1 MSNKGQVFLFGSL
14 ILIIGVLAG
23 LLWAQW
29 DSQMNRVAPP
39 QAIQITELVTSQDP
53 FFSQEKLETLSD
65 RFLFQQVAERI
76 KPSVVFIEAE
86 LELPMR
92 YSQRDEDGDWG
103 GFMHPHVTTMGSG
116 VIISTDGY
124 ILTNNHVIDQVDPGS
139 ISITL
144 MDKRS
149 LPAAIAGRDPS
160 TDLALLKIE
169 AQNLQPAVIGNSDRV
184 QVGDWVLA
192 VGNPFRL
199 RSTVTAGIVSA
210 LSRQVEI
217 IDDAL
222 RIESFIQT
230 DAAINRG
237 NSGGALVNTSGE
249 LIGINTAIATQS
261 GNYQGYG
268 FAVPSNLAL
277 KVGRD
282 LMEFGETRR
291 GTLGVSIVSMS
302 QQMAEELGL
311 TAINGVRIVGLI
323 AEGAAVK
330 AGLKL
335 DDIILQVNGQTVE
348 ESNQLQERIAL
359 HRPGERVRL
368 RLWREGREFDQE
380 VDLGQPNSLSRSRSW
395 FSRSGSAI
403 LEPDQP
409 DVPDVSKPDSPE
421 ESDSSR
427 QDSID

>member
-1 MSNKGQVFLFGSL
+1 MRNKGQIALFGSL
-14 ILIIGVLAG
+14 MLIIGVLIG
-23 LLWAQW
+23 ILWTELRPKSTQV
-29 DSQMNRVAPP
+29 SSPET
-39 QAIQITELVTSQDP
+39 IQITEMITSRDP
-53 FFSQEKLETLSD
+53 LFSQQELETISD
-65 RFLFQQVAERI
+65 RFLFQRVAERV

-86 LELPMR
+86 VDMPMR
-92 YSQRDEDGDWG
+92 FSQRDEEGEWG
-103 GFMHPHVTTMGSG
+103 GFIHPRVSTMGSG
-116 VIISTDGY
+116 VIISSDGY
-124 ILTNNHVIDQVDPGS
+124 ILTNYHVIENVEPGS

-149 LPAAIAGRDPS
+149 LPAAIAGSDPS

-169 AQNLQPAVIGNSDRV
+169 AGDLQPAVIGNSDRV

-217 IDDAL
+217 IEDAL

-291 GTLGVSIVSMS
+291 GTLGVSIVSMN
-302 QQMAEELGL
+302 QDMAEQFGL
-311 TAINGVRIVGLI
+311 NAIKGVRIVGLVEESA
-323 AEGAAVK
+323 AEK
-330 AGLKL
+330 AGLRL
-335 DDIILQVNGQTVE
+335 DDIILQVNGQPVE

-359 HRPGERVRL
+359 HRPGDRVQL
-368 RLWREGREFDQE
+368 RVWRDGNELSIDVE
-380 VDLGQPNSLSRSRSW
+380 LGSSASLLRSRSW
-395 FSRSGSAI
+395 FSRV
-403 LEPDQP
+403 QP
-409 DVPDVSKPDSPE
+409 DSNE
-421 ESDSSR
+421 
-427 QDSID
+427 

>member
-1 MSNKGQVFLFGSL
+1 M
-14 ILIIGVLAG
+14 LIIGVLIG
-23 LLWAQW
+23 ILWTELRPKSTQV
-29 DSQMNRVAPP
+29 SPP
-39 QAIQITELVTSQDP
+39 ETIQITEMITSRDP
-53 FFSQEKLETLSD
+53 LFSQQELETISD
-65 RFLFQQVAERI
+65 RFLFQRVAERV

-86 LELPMR
+86 VDMPMR
-92 YSQRDEDGDWG
+92 FSQRDEEGEWG
-103 GFMHPHVTTMGSG
+103 GFIHPRVSTMGSG
-116 VIISTDGY
+116 VIISSDGY
-124 ILTNNHVIDQVDPGS
+124 ILTNYHVIENVEPGS

-149 LPAAIAGRDPS
+149 LPAAIAGSDPS

-169 AQNLQPAVIGNSDRV
+169 ASDLQPVVIGNSDRV

-217 IDDAL
+217 IEDAL

-291 GTLGVSIVSMS
+291 GTLGVSIVSMN
-302 QQMAEELGL
+302 QDMAEQFGL
-311 TAINGVRIVGLI
+311 NAIKGVRIVGLVEESA
-323 AEGAAVK
+323 AEE
-330 AGLKL
+330 AGLSL
-335 DDIILQVNGQTVE
+335 DDIILKVNGQPVE

-359 HRPGERVRL
+359 HRPGDRVQL
-368 RLWREGREFDQE
+368 RVWREGRELD
-380 VDLGQPNSLSRSRSW
+380 VDVELGSSASLIRSRSW
-395 FSRSGSAI
+395 FSRV
-403 LEPDQP
+403 QP
-409 DVPDVSKPDSPE
+409 DSNE
-421 ESDSSR
+421 
-427 QDSID
+427 

>member
-1 MSNKGQVFLFGSL
+1 MSEKGQLTLFGFL
-14 ILIIGVLAG
+14 MLVIGVLGG
-23 LLWAQW
+23 LLWAGW
-29 DSQMNRVAPP
+29 SPIAERVSPP
-39 QAIQITELVTSQDP
+39 DAIQITEVVTSREP
-53 FFSQEKLETLSD
+53 LFSQQELETISD
-65 RFLFQQVAERI
+65 RFLFQRVAEQVT
-76 KPSVVFIEAE
+76 PSVVFIEAE
-86 LELPMR
+86 VDMPVR
-92 YSQRDEDGDWG
+92 FSQRDEEGSWG
-103 GFMHPHVTTMGSG
+103 GFIHPRVSTMGSG
-116 VIISTDGY
+116 VVISADGY
-124 ILTNNHVIDQVDPGS
+124 ILTNYHVIENVEPGS
-139 ISITL
+139 IMVTL
-144 MDKRS
+144 NDKRS
-149 LPAAIAGRDPS
+149 LPAAIAGKDPS
-160 TDLALLKIE
+160 TDLALLKVDTE
-169 AQNLQPAVIGNSDRV
+169 DLKPVVIGNSDRV

-217 IDDAL
+217 IEDAL

-291 GTLGVSIVSMS
+291 GTLGVSIVSMN
-302 QQMAEELGL
+302 QEMAEDLGL
-311 TAINGVRIVGLI
+311 SFIRGVRIVGLI
-323 AEGAAVK
+323 EESAAFK

-335 DDIILQVNGQTVE
+335 NDIILSVNGQSVE

-359 HRPGERVRL
+359 HRPGDWVL
-368 RLWREGREFDQE
+368 LQVWREGRELEMDVE
-380 VDLGQPNSLSRSRSW
+380 LGSPASLSRSRSW
-395 FSRSGSAI
+395 FTPA
-403 LEPDQP
+403 QP
-409 DVPDVSKPDSPE
+409 D
-421 ESDSSR
+421 
-427 QDSID
+427 SIE